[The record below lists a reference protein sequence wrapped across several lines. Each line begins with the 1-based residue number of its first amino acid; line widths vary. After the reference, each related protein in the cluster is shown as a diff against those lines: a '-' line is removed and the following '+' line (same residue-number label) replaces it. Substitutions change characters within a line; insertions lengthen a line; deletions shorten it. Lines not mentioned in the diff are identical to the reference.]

1 MKKTLTLQQTAI
13 MYYGMYGNQ
22 IITQDNVNE
31 FKQSI
36 WNAVDNNQL
45 TTEQARKIYSKL
57 GL

>member
-1 MKKTLTLQQTAI
+1 

-45 TTEQARKIYSKL
+45 TTEQARKIYNS
-57 GL
+57 